1 MLRGFSC
8 WVRGDDVIY
17 YCLFCENYGCGGGGR
32 CYCASAADLN
42 KCFYDTTMDAVGLE
56 RARLTY

>member
-1 MLRGFSC
+1 MWCTTVCF
-8 WVRGDDVIY
+8 VKIVAV
-17 YCLFCENYGCGGGGR
+17 GGR